1 MASKGLLA
9 KPTHVR
15 FIDAVAPSIDVPQ
28 TIDDVFVFCAGL
40 RHSLCA
46 SFGYDRQPDARV

>member
-15 FIDAVAPSIDVPQ
+15 FIDAVAPPIHVAS
-28 TIDDVFVFCAGL
+28 TIDDVICFFAGL
-40 RHSLCA
+40 RHPLCA